1 MLLATRNTQY
11 RVLIIL
17 TQIYVEC
24 EVYELEQGKYYK
36 LISSQSKTSFNFKE
50 IWQYRDLIGLLVRRE
65 FVSKYKQTILG
76 PAWAVIQPLLT
87 TVVFTFIFGNVA
99 GLANCGAVP
108 TFLFYMCG
116 NVAWQFFSGCLTET
130 SNTFINNSGTMGK
143 VYFPRLCMPIS
154 TTLSQL
160 IAFGIQAGMFLVF
173 LVIYLFIP
181 GYHIGINLLA
191 LMAPLH
197 VIQMGMIGLGCGI
210 IISACTTKYRD
221 LRFLVGFGVS
231 LWMYATPV
239 AYSLDIFGTGW
250 FSKALLLNPMTP
262 VIEMMRYG
270 FLGNEAGHVDWLF
283 YGVSWVTTIILL
295 SIGVRLFNKVERT
308 FMDTV

>member
-1 MLLATRNTQY
+1 M
-11 RVLIIL
+11 
-17 TQIYVEC
+17 EH
-24 EVYELEQGKYYK
+24 GKYYK
-36 LISSQSKTSFNFKE
+36 LISSESRTSFNFSE
-50 IWQYRDLIGLLVRRE
+50 IWQYKDLIVLLVRRE
-65 FVSKYKQTILG
+65 FVSRYKQTILG

-87 TVVFTFIFGNVA
+87 TVVFTFIFGEVA
-99 GLANCGAVP
+99 GLANCGTVP

-160 IAFGIQAGMFLVF
+160 ISFGIQFAMFLVF
-173 LVIYLFIP
+173 LVIFLFIP
-181 GYHIGINLLA
+181 GFNIGINWFA

-197 VIQMGMIGLGCGI
+197 IIQMGMLGLGCGI
-210 IISACTTKYRD
+210 IVSACTTKYRD

-239 AYSLDIFGTGW
+239 AYSLDLFGTGL
-250 FSKALLLNPMTP
+250 FSKLLKLNPMTP

-270 FLGNEAGHVDWLF
+270 FLGSEAGSVDWLF
-283 YGVSWVTTIILL
+283 YAISWVVTIVVL
-295 SIGVRLFNKVERT
+295 SIGVLMFNKVERT